1 MEYKYNLVIADI
13 ETNAIENFTTLDC
26 PIKFHCISIL
36 DVKTLEMHE
45 FNTLKDNIE
54 DGIKMLEQSKYVCGH
69 NFIGFDGPC
78 IEKVYGLKLNKIVD
92 TMLMSKLFCRDITI
106 TDRRRENFPTALV
119 GKHSLKA
126 WGWRL
131 GNFKG
136 NHGEKED
143 AWEYCTP
150 EMQQYCSQDVKVTYD
165 LYKHL
170 IQYSVS
176 SKSLELE
183 HDFARLIRVQE
194 LNGFPFDVEKAE
206 ELAKELSVILMIS
219 LFEKKLTG
227 FYHNTSIVINEKGK
241 IISKYRK
248 MHIPDDPG
256 YYEKFYFSPG
266 DLGFKSTKTIYGK
279 IGSLIC
285 WDQWFPEA
293 ARLTALKGAEILFYP
308 TAIGWHPK
316 EKKKF
321 GKAQLNAWITMQR
334 SHAVANGV
342 YVAAINRIGFEK
354 IKNRKIQFWG
364 NSIIIDP
371 YGNVLRQ
378 SHFNREETIICDIDF
393 KKIEDARQHWP
404 FLRDRRIDYYKGL
417 LKNPEDE

>member
-1 MEYKYNLVIADI
+1 MKKKTTIGLIQIKVSSNPI
-13 ETNAIENFTTLDC
+13 TNIENSIKKIREAAKKNAKIICLPELFLSPYFCQTENHSKFKLAEKIPG
-26 PIKFHCISIL
+26 PI
-36 DVKTLEMHE
+36 T
-45 FNTLKDNIE
+45 NT
-54 DGIKMLEQSKYVCGH
+54 
-69 NFIGFDGPC
+69 
-78 IEKVYGLKLNKIVD
+78 
-92 TMLMSKLFCRDITI
+92 
-106 TDRRRENFPTALV
+106 
-119 GKHSLKA
+119 
-126 WGWRL
+126 
-131 GNFKG
+131 
-136 NHGEKED
+136 
-143 AWEYCTP
+143 YC
-150 EMQQYCSQDVKVTYD
+150 K
-165 LYKHL
+165 
-170 IQYSVS
+170 
-176 SKSLELE
+176 
-183 HDFARLIRVQE
+183 
-194 LNGFPFDVEKAE
+194 
-206 ELAKELSVILMIS
+206 LAKELSIILMIS

-371 YGNVLRQ
+371 YGNILRQ

>member
-1 MEYKYNLVIADI
+1 MKKKTTIGLIQIKVSNNPI
-13 ETNAIENFTTLDC
+13 TNIENSIKKIKEAAKKNAKIICLPELFLSPYFCQTENHSKFKLAEKIPG
-26 PIKFHCISIL
+26 PI
-36 DVKTLEMHE
+36 T
-45 FNTLKDNIE
+45 NT
-54 DGIKMLEQSKYVCGH
+54 
-69 NFIGFDGPC
+69 
-78 IEKVYGLKLNKIVD
+78 
-92 TMLMSKLFCRDITI
+92 
-106 TDRRRENFPTALV
+106 
-119 GKHSLKA
+119 
-126 WGWRL
+126 
-131 GNFKG
+131 
-136 NHGEKED
+136 
-143 AWEYCTP
+143 YC
-150 EMQQYCSQDVKVTYD
+150 K
-165 LYKHL
+165 
-170 IQYSVS
+170 
-176 SKSLELE
+176 
-183 HDFARLIRVQE
+183 
-194 LNGFPFDVEKAE
+194 
-206 ELAKELSVILMIS
+206 LAKELSVILMIS

-256 YYEKFYFSPG
+256 YYEKFYFSHG

-371 YGNVLRQ
+371 YGNVLKQ

>member
-1 MEYKYNLVIADI
+1 MKKKTTIGLIQIKVSNNPI
-13 ETNAIENFTTLDC
+13 TNIENSIKKIKEAAKKNAKIICLPELFLSPYFCQTENHSKFKLAEIIPG
-26 PIKFHCISIL
+26 PI
-36 DVKTLEMHE
+36 T
-45 FNTLKDNIE
+45 NT
-54 DGIKMLEQSKYVCGH
+54 
-69 NFIGFDGPC
+69 
-78 IEKVYGLKLNKIVD
+78 
-92 TMLMSKLFCRDITI
+92 
-106 TDRRRENFPTALV
+106 
-119 GKHSLKA
+119 
-126 WGWRL
+126 
-131 GNFKG
+131 
-136 NHGEKED
+136 
-143 AWEYCTP
+143 YC
-150 EMQQYCSQDVKVTYD
+150 K
-165 LYKHL
+165 
-170 IQYSVS
+170 
-176 SKSLELE
+176 
-183 HDFARLIRVQE
+183 
-194 LNGFPFDVEKAE
+194 
-206 ELAKELSVILMIS
+206 LAKELSVILMIS

-285 WDQWFPEA
+285 WDHWFPEA
-293 ARLTALKGAEILFYP
+293 ARITALKGAEILFYP

>member
-1 MEYKYNLVIADI
+1 MKKKTTIGLIQIKVSNNPI
-13 ETNAIENFTTLDC
+13 TNIENSIKKIKEAAKKNAKIICLPELFLSPYFCQTENHSKFKLAEKIPG
-26 PIKFHCISIL
+26 PI
-36 DVKTLEMHE
+36 T
-45 FNTLKDNIE
+45 NT
-54 DGIKMLEQSKYVCGH
+54 
-69 NFIGFDGPC
+69 
-78 IEKVYGLKLNKIVD
+78 
-92 TMLMSKLFCRDITI
+92 
-106 TDRRRENFPTALV
+106 
-119 GKHSLKA
+119 
-126 WGWRL
+126 
-131 GNFKG
+131 
-136 NHGEKED
+136 
-143 AWEYCTP
+143 YC
-150 EMQQYCSQDVKVTYD
+150 
-165 LYKHL
+165 
-170 IQYSVS
+170 
-176 SKSLELE
+176 
-183 HDFARLIRVQE
+183 
-194 LNGFPFDVEKAE
+194 N
-206 ELAKELSVILMIS
+206 LAKELSVILMIS

-266 DLGFKSTKTIYGK
+266 DLGFKSTKTRYGK

-417 LKNPEDE
+417 LKNPEDD